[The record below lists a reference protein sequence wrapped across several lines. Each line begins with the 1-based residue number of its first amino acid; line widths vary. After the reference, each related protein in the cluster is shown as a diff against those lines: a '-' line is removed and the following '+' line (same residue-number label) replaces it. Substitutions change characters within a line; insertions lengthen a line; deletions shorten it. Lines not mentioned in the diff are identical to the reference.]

1 MMEKTCGN
9 CSHCRPIEWS
19 CDSEKSG
26 FNYIVDADESWC
38 HGKAWKPRTDTIEQR
53 YQQLAQLTKGIFA
66 LMVGFNRIIVKNNI
80 ISSLTAK
87 IGEDEINAIRD
98 DIEELGVSL
107 DD

>member
-38 HGKAWKPRTDTIEQR
+38 HGKAWKPRTDTLYQR
-53 YQQLAQLTKGIFA
+53 YQQLESMA
-66 LMVGFNRIIVKNNI
+66 VGMWHELKD
-80 ISSLTAK
+80 
-87 IGEDEINAIRD
+87 IGCPGFRLGMLRGRLLQ
-98 DIEELGVSL
+98 LGVFV
-107 DD
+107 DE